1 MKNIGSP
8 AASQM
13 NVMILPLP
21 FSLNNEKTQKVQT
34 DGEMF
39 NWEKE
44 QRQKNKDDERKT
56 KNDELKTELDPG
68 TR

>member
-21 FSLNNEKTQKVQT
+21 FSLNNVEKPKKVQAS
-34 DGEMF
+34 GESS
-39 NWEKE
+39 
-44 QRQKNKDDERKT
+44 
-56 KNDELKTELDPG
+56 
-68 TR
+68 

>member
-21 FSLNNEKTQKVQT
+21 FSLNNEKKPKKVQT

-39 NWEKE
+39 N
-44 QRQKNKDDERKT
+44 
-56 KNDELKTELDPG
+56 
-68 TR
+68 